1 MSSKSS
7 THSHYTLT
15 THTQFDR
22 FDPEEGRISERDFAK
37 MILSYADINDQ
48 QKKKYMKRV
57 KRAYEDR
64 KVREREIYTVQ
75 PGFVC
80 MLYTS
85 LNRTPFPTPSTNFNL

>member
-1 MSSKSS
+1 
-7 THSHYTLT
+7 
-15 THTQFDR
+15 
-22 FDPEEGRISERDFAK
+22 

-57 KRAYEDR
+57 KRAYQDG
-64 KVREREIYTVQ
+64 KVRGRESQIYTVQ

-85 LNRTPFPTPSTNFNL
+85 LNRTPFPTPSIYHTCMHFNL